1 VSREG
6 FSLYLLW
13 CLSWFL
19 SFPFSLL
26 NGANAADRKA
36 EEDRAFFE
44 SKVRPVLEKH
54 CFLCHGGAKVRNNL
68 RLTSRQSLLE
78 GGDHGPAIV
87 SGDPDRSLMI
97 RAVRYT
103 GNFHMPPKGKLDDQ
117 HIADLA
123 EWVKRGA
130 PWPRE

>member
-1 VSREG
+1 MSERWPLAVTA
-6 FSLYLLW
+6 LTVLLAG
-13 CLSWFL
+13 LKDG
-19 SFPFSLL
+19 PTP
-26 NGANAADRKA
+26 NAADQKA
-36 EEDRAFFE
+36 DEDRTFFE
-44 SKVRPVLEKH
+44 SKVRPVLEKN

-68 RLTSRQSLLE
+68 RVTSRQSLLE

-87 SGDPDRSLMI
+87 PGEPDRSLLI

-117 HIADLA
+117 HIADLV

-130 PWPRE
+130 PWPTP

>member
-1 VSREG
+1 MSGRW
-6 FSLYLLW
+6 SLTGTALTVALL
-13 CLSWFL
+13 LPALKDGSP
-19 SFPFSLL
+19 SK
-26 NGANAADRKA
+26 AD
-36 EEDRAFFE
+36 EDRAFFE
-44 SKVRPVLEKH
+44 SKVRPVLEKN
-54 CFLCHGGAKVRNNL
+54 CFLCHGDAKVRNNL

-130 PWPRE
+130 PWPR

>member
-1 VSREG
+1 MLRR
-6 FSLYLLW
+6 
-13 CLSWFL
+13 SWRAVTAGTVALCFL
-19 SFPFSLL
+19 AGLK
-26 NGANAADRKA
+26 AADKKDDER
-36 EEDRAFFE
+36 RAFFE

-87 SGDPDRSLMI
+87 PGDPDRSLLI

-103 GNFHMPPKGKLDDQ
+103 GNFHMPPKGKLEDR
-117 HIADLA
+117 HIADLV

-130 PWPRE
+130 PWPSP